1 MQRGWVKEL
10 STSSVTGRR
19 GRAGR
24 QVRPSAGRRWRRGR
38 CSAVALHVLLLL
50 LLLLLVA
57 ILRWRRGVGT
67 AVRALVPRRG
77 CHEEHGD
84 GEGRLQHPNRLF
96 VLPKWEG
103 NEMK

>member
-1 MQRGWVKEL
+1 
-10 STSSVTGRR
+10 
-19 GRAGR
+19 
-24 QVRPSAGRRWRRGR
+24 
-38 CSAVALHVLLLL
+38 LHVLLLL

-77 CHEEHGD
+77 RHEEHGD

-96 VLPKWEG
+96 ELPKWEANDEVWTTSFWWVG
-103 NEMK
+103 VQSEIETSSRGIFSKLLI